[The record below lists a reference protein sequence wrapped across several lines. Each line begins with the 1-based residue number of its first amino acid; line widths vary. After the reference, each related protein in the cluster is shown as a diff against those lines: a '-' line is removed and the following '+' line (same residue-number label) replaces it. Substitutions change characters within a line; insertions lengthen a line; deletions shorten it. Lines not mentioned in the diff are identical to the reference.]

1 MPLIL
6 SGNVASAI
14 SGAYEVANSCRFN
27 DGDSAYMHKTPG
39 GAGNRR
45 TFTISVWFK
54 YAPTGTIQAIL
65 STGDYSSDEGYLQ
78 INLSTSGRLTIDD
91 YDTSG
96 ESYNLRWTTAQPT
109 RFRDPAAWYNL
120 ILAVDT
126 TDATEANRV
135 KVYLNGTSITSL
147 FTQTTTPSQND
158 DFHVNMAQIVQIGRS
173 QNNNNYF
180 DGYLAEFCVVDGSQ
194 LAATSFGE
202 FDEDSPTI
210 WKPIDVSGLTF
221 GTNGFYLD
229 FEDSANLGNDKNGG
243 TDLTEVNL
251 AATDQ
256 ATDTPTNNFATLN
269 PLDNIAA
276 NTFSEG
282 NLVQTSITENYG
294 WVPSTFGMT
303 SGKWYAECKQT
314 GFSGSSNYDLIGVA
328 SAQLTAA
335 DDYLGNIA
343 GTSSYYGQAG
353 VYHGSGSTTST
364 YDSYTTNDI
373 IGVAIDLDNNKL
385 YYSKNGTWQ
394 NSGDPTSGAT
404 GTGALALTAVG
415 STALGAYFFA
425 SGEYGTSL
433 VVNNSW
439 NFGSPAFS
447 ISSGNADGNGYG
459 NFEYAPPSGYLALCT
474 KNLGSD
480 GG

>member
-1 MPLIL
+1 MAFLI
-6 SGNVASAI
+6 GGANSAADGVY
-14 SGAYEVANSCRFN
+14 SVANSCRFN

-54 YAPTGTIQAIL
+54 TSTVAGDHNYIL
-65 STGDYSSDEGYLQ
+65 STGDYSSDEGYFQ
-78 INLSTSGRLTIDD
+78 IKLNSSGRLTIDD

-96 ESYNLRWTTAQPT
+96 ESYNLRWTTNQPM
-109 RFRDPAAWYNL
+109 RIRDPSAWYHL
-120 ILAVDT
+120 VVAVDST
-126 TDATEANRV
+126 QAVQANRV
-135 KVYLNGTSITSL
+135 EVYLNGTNIDGAFNGTTS
-147 FTQTTTPSQND
+147 PAEND

-173 QNNNNYF
+173 QNNDNYF
-180 DGYLAEFCVVDGSQ
+180 DGYLAEFCLIDGSQ
-194 LAATSFGE
+194 LAVTSFGE

-474 KNLGSD
+474 KNLGAY